1 MLKLP
6 DQLLDPRDAS
16 CLAEVRYGRA
26 LCAASLRAMSG
37 R

>member
-6 DQLLDPRDAS
+6 DQLLDPRGAS
-16 CLAEVRYGRA
+16 CLAEVHSGRA
-26 LCAASLRAMSG
+26 LGAASLRAMSD